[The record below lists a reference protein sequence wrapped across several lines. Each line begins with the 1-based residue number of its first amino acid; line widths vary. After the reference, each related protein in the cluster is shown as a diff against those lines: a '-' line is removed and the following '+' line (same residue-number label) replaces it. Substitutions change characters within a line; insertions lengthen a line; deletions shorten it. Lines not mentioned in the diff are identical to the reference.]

1 MPPMIRS
8 ALFAYPAGSP
18 WRGFSQSIR
27 RASFAALL
35 PLALALST
43 VVPASAAPVDV
54 DVQLGQS
61 VLPVGKAGKV
71 YLRLSVKGGT
81 AKRGEKRT
89 PVNVALVLD
98 RSGSMKGD
106 RMASAKE
113 AAAMALQ
120 RLAAEDVVAL
130 VAYNHGVDVLQKA
143 ERLGGDHVLKQKI
156 DKLEADGRT
165 ALHAGVVAGGEEVKR
180 HLAANSVNRVILL
193 SDGLANVGPSTPREL
208 GELGRELGAKGISVT
223 TIGLGLDYNED
234 LMQRLAAASDG
245 NHAFVEKA
253 SDLNA
258 IFNAEFGDALSV
270 TAQDIEIIIECR
282 IGFKPLRVLGRE
294 AAIEGNRIRMKL
306 NQLQGA
312 NERYVVVELEQP
324 EVRTPGDA
332 EIASVTVDYLD
343 LDSGSRARSE
353 AKAKG
358 RFSSSEKDAEESV
371 NKSVMSQVTTQIA
384 TETSEKAVE
393 LRDKGDISGA
403 KKLLEGNAAYL
414 KDRRNFYGLG
424 ASPAAPS
431 ALGALEQ
438 LEKKQ
443 NDAANNLDADNWG
456 KARKAMRS
464 EQHKS
469 KVQQSY

>member
-1 MPPMIRS
+1 MIRS
-8 ALFAYPAGSP
+8 ALFSNPRGSRSRGP
-18 WRGFSQSIR
+18 WAKAR
-27 RASFAALL
+27 RAGIAALL
-35 PLALALST
+35 PLALALS
-43 VVPASAAPVDV
+43 VAVPAAAAPVDV

-61 VLPVGKAGKV
+61 VLPIGKPGKV

-81 AKRGEKRT
+81 TKAREKRT

-113 AAAMALQ
+113 AAGMALQ
-120 RLAAEDVVAL
+120 RLAAEDIVGL

-143 ERLGGDHVLKQKI
+143 ERLGGDHALKQKI

-165 ALHAGVVAGGEEVKR
+165 ALYAGVVAGGDEVKR
-180 HLAANSVNRVILL
+180 HLAANRVNRVILL
-193 SDGLANVGPSTPREL
+193 SDGLANVGPSSPREL
-208 GELGRELGAKGISVT
+208 GELGRDLGSKGISVT

-234 LMQRLAAASDG
+234 LMQRLAASSDG

-253 SDLNA
+253 SDLAA

-270 TAQDIEIIIECR
+270 SAQDIEIIIECR
-282 IGFKPLRVLGRE
+282 IGFKPVRVLGRE
-294 AAIEGNRIRMKL
+294 AAIEGNRIRLKL
-306 NQLQGA
+306 NQLQSA

-324 EVRTPGDA
+324 DVRQAGDA
-332 EIASVTVDYLD
+332 DIADVTVDYLD
-343 LDSGSRARSE
+343 LDSGNRSRAE

-358 RFSSSEKDAEESV
+358 RFSASEKDAEASV

-393 LRDKGDISGA
+393 LRDKGDITGA
-403 KKLLEGNAAYL
+403 RKLLEGNAAYL
-414 KDRRNFYGLG
+414 KERRSAYGSG
-424 ASPAAPS
+424 VSPAAPA
-431 ALGALEQ
+431 ALGALEL

-443 NDAANNLDADNWG
+443 NEAASNLDADNWA
-456 KARKAMRS
+456 KSRKAMRS
-464 EQHKS
+464 DQHKS